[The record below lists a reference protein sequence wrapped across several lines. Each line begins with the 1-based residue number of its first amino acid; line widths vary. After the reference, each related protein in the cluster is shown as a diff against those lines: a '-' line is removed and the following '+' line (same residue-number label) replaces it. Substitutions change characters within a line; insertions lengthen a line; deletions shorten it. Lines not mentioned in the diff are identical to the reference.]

1 MNIPDLKWKEQKK
14 KKSDLYGNKMYIQY
28 QPNCLHTQKYLPRT
42 TNFNIGL
49 FMFTNISLLQALVV
63 L

>member
-1 MNIPDLKWKEQKK
+1 MNIPDLKIERAKK
-14 KKSDLYGNKMYIQY
+14 DSDLYGNKMYIQY
-28 QPNCLHTQKYLPRT
+28 EPNCSHTQKYLPQT

-49 FMFTNISLLQALVV
+49 FMFINILLLEALVV